1 MAEQIDFSDEDFISP
16 EEAGKIVRA
25 KPGTLAVWRSTKR
38 YPLPYYKSGRAV
50 LYRRSEC
57 LAFVQDGRVSCD

>member
-1 MAEQIDFSDEDFISP
+1 MAEQIDFSDDDFIEP
-16 EEAGKIVRA
+16 ETAAEILRVK
-25 KPGTLAVWRSTKR
+25 KGTLAVWRSTKR

-57 LAFVQDGRVSCD
+57 IAFVQKGRVSCD

>member
-1 MAEQIDFSDEDFISP
+1 MSP